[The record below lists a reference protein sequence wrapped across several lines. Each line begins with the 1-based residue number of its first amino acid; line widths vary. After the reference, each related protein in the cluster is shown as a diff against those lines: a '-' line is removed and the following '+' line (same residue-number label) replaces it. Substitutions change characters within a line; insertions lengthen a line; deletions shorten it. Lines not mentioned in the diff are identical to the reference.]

1 VRGRIEV
8 EGIIRSHRDIIGEPL
23 EDSAGAAG
31 FPGRFTVHLRQIK
44 LAGFKS
50 FVDPTQIEVP
60 GSLVGVVGPNGCGK
74 SNVIDA
80 VRWVLG
86 ESKAAELR
94 GESMQDVIFNGS
106 VNRKPGGR
114 ASVELVFDNSDGRI
128 QGEWGRF
135 SEIAVKR
142 VLTRD
147 GASSYYINNQSV
159 RRRDVQDMFLGTGL
173 GPRAYAIIGQ
183 GMISRIIEAR
193 PEELRVFLE
202 EAAGVSK
209 YRERRRET
217 ENRLNDTRDNL
228 TRVEDILRELE
239 AQIEKLEGQ
248 AEVAQRYQ
256 QLKASH
262 DEQQRLLWMTR
273 KREAAAEQ
281 EKVARDIEQRSGALE
296 AHIAELRAA
305 ERRLEEARQA
315 HYAGSDAVHAAQ
327 SELLNVNAEIG
338 KLEAELRLVA
348 ESRDR
353 LAAQVATL
361 AATRERRLAEEGDLK
376 ARAED
381 LERQIVDGEAA
392 LAQARERLAAH
403 EAGLPELEAAYA
415 AAREALAAARAASAL
430 AEQAIEGA
438 GTEQRSVDRQ
448 LAALAQRRERLQEER
463 GHLGAPDEE
472 RLSALSGEARRLEG
486 ELTAASQRQE
496 AAQAQLAKAQVERQG
511 LLEARTRETDALA
524 RLEARLHALRELQA
538 NVEADERLDPW
549 LRSQGLEALP
559 RLFRRMQVDAGWE
572 VAFEA
577 VLRDRIEGLEVG
589 RLDSLAA
596 LAGNAPPAR
605 VAFYTTSGAVAREPT
620 ALAGFA
626 RLSDRVRGH
635 DAALA
640 AVLGD
645 WLAGVFVADDLAQA
659 MAAREQLPPGGQFVV
674 RSGHL
679 VSRYGLRFYAPDD
692 RKSGLLARRQE
703 IENLEREQRAQK
715 LLVEHAVNALARCDA
730 ELREATAS
738 EQAQRNAAEQLRSQ
752 AHARQLEVVR
762 LAELVERVRHRGGQ
776 IEAEL
781 AEVEAHEQE
790 LRGQREAAER
800 RFSELDEALAGEQQ
814 ALESARLAYEDGDRA
829 LREGRD
835 ERGRL
840 AAEVQRHE
848 FEVGAAGQ
856 RRADV
861 RHAIESA
868 GLDADRLLVDQQ
880 AAQTQLAGL
889 DDTAARTGLDRWL
902 SQRAQAEDQLREA
915 RSRLDE
921 LTQQMRSIDEQRLL
935 LERDV
940 QPRRD
945 KLTELQLKEQ
955 AARLSVEQYAQ
966 MLADVHADEAQLAQ
980 RLQEA
985 PARASAL
992 QAEITRL
999 AAEIESLGAVNLA
1012 ALPELESGRERKG
1025 FLDAQSADL
1034 KAAIDTLED
1043 AIRRID
1049 RETRELLASTFDQVN
1064 VQFGQLFPRL
1074 FGGGEA
1080 KLLMTGEEILDAGVQ
1095 VMAQPPGKRN
1105 STIHLLS
1112 GGEKALTA
1120 IALVFALFKLNPAP
1134 FCLLDEVDAPLDD
1147 PNTDRF
1153 CALVRSMTSRESTPG
1168 TQFLFITHN
1177 KIAME
1182 MAEQLIGVTM
1192 QEQGVSRIVAVDI
1205 DSAMKLS
1212 AEPA

>member
-1 VRGRIEV
+1 MKVSYEAIATA
-8 EGIIRSHRDIIGEPL
+8 
-23 EDSAGAAG
+23 SARPSITPRAAPVS
-31 FPGRFTVHLRQIK
+31 PGPFNVHLRQIK

-106 VNRKPGGR
+106 VNRKPAGR

-135 SEIAVKR
+135 GEIAVKR

-183 GMISRIIEAR
+183 GMITRIIEAR

-202 EAAGVSK
+202 EAAGVSR

-248 AEVAQRYQ
+248 AAVAQRYH
-256 QLKASH
+256 QLETSH
-262 DEQQRLLWMTR
+262 DEQQKLLWMTR
-273 KREAAAEQ
+273 KRDALAEQ
-281 EKVARDIEQRSGALE
+281 EKVARDIEARSVALE
-296 AHIAELRAA
+296 AHVADLRAA
-305 ERRLEEARQA
+305 ERRLEEARSA
-315 HYAGSDAVHAAQ
+315 HYAGSDAVHEAQ
-327 SELLNVNAEIG
+327 SALLNVNAEIG

-348 ESRDR
+348 ESRER

-361 AATRERRLAEEGDLK
+361 AATRERRLAEEGDLRL
-376 ARAED
+376 RADD
-381 LERQIVDGEAA
+381 LARQIDDGEAQV
-392 LAQARERLAAH
+392 AQSQEGLAAH
-403 EAGLPELEAAYA
+403 EGGLPALESAYA
-415 AAREALAAARAASAL
+415 AAREALGAARAEAAL
-430 AEQAIEGA
+430 AEQAIDGA
-438 GTEQRSVDRQ
+438 GTEQRSIDRQ
-448 LAALAQRRERLQEER
+448 LAALAQRTERLREER

-472 RLSALSGEARRLEG
+472 RLSALKGEAQRLEG
-486 ELTAASQRQE
+486 ELGAASQRQD
-496 AAQAQLAKAQVERQG
+496 AAQGRLARAQGERHG
-511 LLEARTRETDALA
+511 LLEARTHESETLA
-524 RLEARLHALRELQA
+524 RLDARLHALRELQA

-549 LRSQGLEALP
+549 LRAQGLEALP

-605 VAFYTTSGAVAREPT
+605 VAFYTTAGALAREHAAP
-620 ALAGFA
+620 AGFA
-626 RLSDRVRGH
+626 RLSERVRGH

-645 WLAGVFVADDLAQA
+645 WLAGVFVADDLVQA

-674 RSGHL
+674 RGGHL

-692 RKSGLLARRQE
+692 RKAGLLARRQE
-703 IENLEREQRAQK
+703 IENLEKEQRAQK

-730 ELREATAS
+730 ELREATAT
-738 EQAQRNAAEQLRSQ
+738 EQAQRGAVERLRSQ
-752 AHARQLEVVR
+752 AHGRQLEIVR

-781 AEVEAHEQE
+781 AEVDAHERE
-790 LRGQREAAER
+790 LRGQREAAEQ
-800 RFSELDEALAGEQQ
+800 RFSELDEMLAGRQQ
-814 ALESARLAYEDGDRA
+814 ALESARVAYEDADRA
-829 LREGRD
+829 SREGRD
-835 ERGRL
+835 ERSRL
-840 AAEVQRHE
+840 AAEVQRHQ
-848 FEVGAAGQ
+848 FEVGAARQ

-861 RHAIESA
+861 LHAIESA
-868 GLDADRLLVDQQ
+868 AGDAGRLLLDQQ
-880 AAQTQLAGL
+880 AAQSQLAGL
-889 DDTAARTGLDRWL
+889 DDTAARTGLADWL
-902 SQRAQAEDQLREA
+902 TQRSQAEDRLREA

-921 LTQQMRSIDEQRLL
+921 LTLQMRGIDEQRLQ

-945 KLTELQLKEQ
+945 KVTELQLKEQ
-955 AARLSVEQYAQ
+955 AARLSVEQFAQ
-966 MLADVHADEAQLAQ
+966 LLVDAHADEGELAE
-980 RLQEA
+980 RLQA
-985 PARASAL
+985 TPARASAL

-1012 ALPELESGRERKG
+1012 ALQELESGRERKS
-1025 FLDAQSADL
+1025 FLDSQSADL
-1034 KAAIDTLED
+1034 KAAIGTLED

-1049 RETRELLASTFDQVN
+1049 RETRELLQATFDQVN
-1064 VQFGQLFPRL
+1064 VQFGQLFPKL

-1080 KLLMTGEEILDAGVQ
+1080 RLLMTGEEILDAGVQ

-1120 IALVFALFKLNPAP
+1120 TALVFALFKLNPAP

-1147 PNTDRF
+1147 PNTERF
-1153 CALVRSMTSRESTPG
+1153 CALVRSMTSRESAPG

-1182 MAEQLIGVTM
+1182 MAEQLVGVTM

-1205 DSAMKLS
+1205 DSAMRLT